1 MIFFTWLLTI
11 LSLVG
16 VVLNIRRRR
25 ECFFVW
31 AGTNASWAVVDYN
44 AGLYAQAAL
53 FAVYFTTALWGIWEW
68 RHDKNDS
75 RLTDHESRGGN
86 A

>member
-1 MIFFTWLLTI
+1 MTWLLTI

-16 VVLNIRRRR
+16 VVLNIKHRR

-31 AGTNASWAVVDYN
+31 AGTNAAWTIVDYN

-53 FAVYFTTALWGIWEW
+53 FGIYFCLALWGIWEW
-68 RHDKNDS
+68 RHK
-75 RLTDHESRGGN
+75 EAVMGN
-86 A
+86 G